1 MAEKLETG
9 VETLDR
15 KLNGGLPK
23 GSITVLEASPGS
35 QGHLILHELT
45 AARGTMWMSFA
56 RTEEAIKKT
65 LAESPAPTGDCTV
78 KYMSGET
85 PIDDVGKFLAAV
97 PPESNIILDP
107 VDVLESETEPR
118 DYRGFLNELQSH
130 LLSHDSL
137 AMLFGTHGESRPGL
151 RDTTKYF
158 ADVVFELDTTYDKE
172 DVENYLRVPKYRRG
186 ECPAGVIKLELK
198 SNVSIDISRDIA

>member
-1 MAEKLETG
+1 MAEKLEMG
-9 VETLDR
+9 METLDR

-56 RTEEAIKKT
+56 RTEEAIEKT
-65 LAESPAPTGDCTV
+65 LTESPAPTGDVTV

-97 PPESNIILDP
+97 PPEDVDSALDALDAEG
-107 VDVLESETEPR
+107 VAAAEVGVAERGSGVVLEGEELSLPVR
-118 DYRGFLNELQSH
+118 DEMYELW
-130 LLSHDSL
+130 D
-137 AMLFGTHGESRPGL
+137 
-151 RDTTKYF
+151 
-158 ADVVFELDTTYDKE
+158 
-172 DVENYLRVPKYRRG
+172 
-186 ECPAGVIKLELK
+186 
-198 SNVSIDISRDIA
+198 